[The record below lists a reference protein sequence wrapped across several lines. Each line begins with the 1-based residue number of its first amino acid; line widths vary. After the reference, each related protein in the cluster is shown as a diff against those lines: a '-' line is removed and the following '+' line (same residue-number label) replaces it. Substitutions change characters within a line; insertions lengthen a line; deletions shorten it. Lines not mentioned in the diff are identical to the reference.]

1 MGRRDV
7 SVIMDVTESVKQL
20 ENEIRILTTQKGALE
35 ISVKEL
41 VVKRDELLT
50 EMNNLSAKLEAAEKA
65 NKEECDKLLSN
76 AKEKVEKANAR
87 EAVTVEEQVK
97 VNDKMKEADN
107 LIKSNMG
114 LQKNLVSLN
123 EEAKKKLQ
131 KIDAFAELLHTNLQ
145 GIKS

>member
-107 LIKSNMG
+107 LIKSNTG

-123 EEAKKKLQ
+123 EEAKKRLQ